1 MSLFSRNNTIITTSS
16 FLNQYQKSLKHNL
29 LLRPKPRYL
38 KPRTSSTNPPKFS
51 SSKSTINRSTSSLS
65 TSNIKQIYSNFKHLQ
80 TQNDIPFG
88 ITNTQRFLPS
98 SHSTLTINVDS
109 IPLSHRNYPLHK
121 DSLNEGI
128 ACFINDN
135 NKLKQNYYKR
145 SNSQDNTTINTERV
159 VNPNVN
165 EDYYFEINGKR
176 KRYNKENRGDNS
188 LRALIEKTPM
198 CYFDKKGK
206 RKVVNV
212 NRSVEKMNGSVE
224 RLFGVGRKRRVE
236 GKECGYENLKNVKE
250 GGTGRKHYGVSNSSV
265 KFKSIYK
272 E

>member
-1 MSLFSRNNTIITTSS
+1 MSLFSRNNTTITTSS

-29 LLRPKPRYL
+29 LLRPRYL
-38 KPRTSSTNPPKFS
+38 KPRTSSTNAPKFS
-51 SSKSTINRSTSSLS
+51 STKSTINNSTSSLS
-65 TSNIKQIYSNFKHLQ
+65 SSSIKQIYSNFKHLQ

-98 SHSTLTINVDS
+98 SQSTLTINVDS

-135 NKLKQNYYKR
+135 NNKLKQNYCKR

-165 EDYYFEINGKR
+165 EDYYFEISGRR
-176 KRYNKENRGDNS
+176 KRYNKENSGNNS
-188 LRALIEKTPM
+188 LSALIEKTPM

-212 NRSVEKMNGSVE
+212 NRSMERMNGSVE
-224 RLFGVGRKRRVE
+224 GLFGVGRKRRVE

-250 GGTGRKHYGVSNSSV
+250 GGTGRKHYGVNNSSV